1 MNKSNGRTALII
13 GVLIAAP
20 FLLHFGMKAVAKHQC
35 MNLVKEYVET
45 SPDPL
50 SGLALLVANTTC
62 QAAVDAELFPVFR
75 TTEAREFLGVAAMT
89 DSIGSTLDPPDL
101 DPPDTD
107 PWTIVSST
115 NPLDDSP
122 TVVTSVAAKS
132 GVSGVLS
139 EPVRLFVRCES
150 NKTDVYIAWHDY
162 LGSDS
167 TVPVTVRFP
176 PETARTESHGVSS
189 DNTATFIPRSIPFA
203 RSLLTSERLVVQTTP
218 YNESPVTAVFE
229 LQGARRAVSLVAE
242 ACDWHISGDT
252 LSDLRNRAAQAR
264 AEAPA
269 RLLRVMKER
278 FVGKPITSDDW
289 HGRVDFVHSEQ
300 SLGFRMEVQI
310 PGFRVPLQHWEPYR
324 AGDTSVVCTDFQVVQ
339 RNVDRHLLLLESCT
353 VAGRSNG
360 GAIR

>member
-1 MNKSNGRTALII
+1 MSLVPCRECQSEVSENARTCPHC
-13 GVLIAAP
+13 GTDAP
-20 FLLHFGMKAVAKHQC
+20 GQSTGF
-35 MNLVKEYVET
+35 YW
-45 SPDPL
+45 
-50 SGLALLVANTTC
+50 GLRVV
-62 QAAVDAELFPVFR
+62 AAVVGVVVAVLFVPSCFRACGVGEPSRTSSSGFDA
-75 TTEAREFLGVAAMT
+75 TAAIEAV
-89 DSIGSTLDPPDL
+89 

-107 PWTIVSST
+107 PWTILSTT

-122 TVVTSVAAKS
+122 TVVASIAAKS

-150 NKTDVYIAWHDY
+150 NKTDAYVAWHDY
-162 LGSDS
+162 LGSDA

-176 PETARTESHGVSS
+176 PETARTELHGVSS

-218 YNESPVTAVFE
+218 YNESPVTAIFE
-229 LQGARRAVSLVAE
+229 LQGAQRAVSQVAE

-252 LSDLRNRAAQAR
+252 LSDLRRNAAQAR

-269 RLLRVMKER
+269 RLLRFMKER

-300 SLGFRMEVQI
+300 THGFSMEVQI
-310 PGFRVPLQHWEPYR
+310 PGFRVPLQHWESYR
-324 AGDTSVVCTDFQVVQ
+324 AGDTYVVCTDFQVVH
-339 RNVDRHLLLLESCT
+339 RDVDRHLLLLESCT
-353 VAGRSNG
+353 VAGRANG

>member
-1 MNKSNGRTALII
+1 MNKSNEGTALVI

-20 FLLHFGMKAVAKHQC
+20 ILLHFGMKAVAKQQC

-45 SPDPL
+45 STNPF

-62 QAAVDAELFPVFR
+62 QAAVDAELFPVFDR
-75 TTEAREFLGVAAMT
+75 TKARELLDVAATT
-89 DSIGSTLDPPDL
+89 DSIGSTV

-107 PWTIVSST
+107 PWTILNTT

-122 TVVTSVAAKS
+122 TVIASIAAKS

-139 EPVRLFVRCES
+139 EPVRLSVRCES
-150 NKTDVYIAWHDY
+150 NKTDAYIAWHDY
-162 LGSDS
+162 LGSDA

-176 PETARTESHGVSS
+176 PETARTESHSVSS

-229 LQGARRAVSLVAE
+229 LQGAERALSQVAE
-242 ACDWHISGDT
+242 ACDWHIFGDT
-252 LSDLRNRAAQAR
+252 LSDLRRDAAEAR

-269 RLLRVMKER
+269 RLLRFMKER
-278 FVGKPITSDDW
+278 FLGKPITSDDW
-289 HGRVDFVHSEQ
+289 HGRVEFVHREQ
-300 SLGFRMEVQI
+300 SHGFQYGGTDTQI
-310 PGFRVPLQHWEPYR
+310 PR
-324 AGDTSVVCTDFQVVQ
+324 ASAALGVLS
-339 RNVDRHLLLLESCT
+339 
-353 VAGRSNG
+353 GR
-360 GAIR
+360 